1 MNRII
6 VTFIFIL
13 FVNSCTQEIINKELT
28 INDSIRILASDEYQG
43 RAPGTEGGKL
53 TKNFIAQ
60 AFKDNKLQPIKN
72 NYFLEVPAV
81 DIRLLPKSFFSISY
95 EKYFLA
101 SSIISFRSEY
111 SFDFSAKSFLSIFPD
126 DRSFSSIEC
135 LLISSSMVF

>member
-60 AFKDNKLQPIKN
+60 AFKDNKLQPLK
-72 NYFLEVPAV
+72 
-81 DIRLLPKSFFSISY
+81 
-95 EKYFLA
+95 
-101 SSIISFRSEY
+101 II
-111 SFDFSAKSFLSIFPD
+111 IF
-126 DRSFSSIEC
+126 
-135 LLISSSMVF
+135 